1 MKIISFEELR
11 EKLGGDKAP
20 HRATIDRMIARGE
33 FVQPVVLS
41 PRRVGFIEHEVDAW
55 IESRK
60 QRNEAAS

>member
-33 FVQPVVLS
+33 FVQLYGQPTLTT
-41 PRRVGFIEHEVDAW
+41 
-55 IESRK
+55 
-60 QRNEAAS
+60 ASNIIALY